1 MSGFKRMSVTVGG
14 ETYRTALARLLASDA
29 DGGVYLFRAHNA
41 DYFVQRHGERDEL
54 EVLSPTEARELYEE
68 LPEKHQPPVN
78 AFPRQLG
85 GVGLDTETPFDD
97 EEERERLRRYR
108 GGGPGLAD

>member
-1 MSGFKRMSVTVGG
+1 MSGFKNMSVVVDG
-14 ETYRTALARLLASDA
+14 ESYRTALARLLASDQA
-29 DGGVYLFRAHNA
+29 EGVYLFRAHNS
-41 DYFVQRHGERDEL
+41 DYFVQRHAGRDEL
-54 EVLSPTEARELYEE
+54 EVLSPSRARELYER

-97 EEERERLRRYR
+97 AEERERLRRYHSESF
-108 GGGPGLAD
+108 